1 MDERDLLG
9 RIADL
14 ERRLA
19 AVERRTGILDGASA
33 PVPPAPPVIVATEQ
47 APPPLPAAVP
57 VVMVPPSPGAPPPPP
72 SVAVPSAPPVA
83 ARDAQGLE
91 HFVGLKVAASVGGI
105 IVIAGIAIFAK
116 FAVERGWF
124 ADLPPTGKLAA
135 AYVASAVF
143 VAAGLLLRTVA
154 GRVPSG
160 ALVAAGIGGLYVS
173 TCAGVQPFNVFGSG
187 ASLVVGIAVSILG
200 AALTLR
206 MREPLVAGISLF
218 GAYMVPAFT
227 LEGTMT
233 FSPSAEQASVAG
245 AYVTAIYAVAL
256 VLARI
261 GPEGFASLRLVGL
274 LQAVIGGQL
283 IWQLRDTSPGI
294 TTGFVGL
301 WWAMAVAECTL
312 AALRGVS
319 RASNVTVAA
328 GATLVATPLAILG
341 AMGANPATSPYSWL
355 PALWGAAWVMGAFVT
370 NAPIPAGGIDD
381 RDRRDEP
388 LGVAAVETCQ
398 AMFRTFA
405 ILAGALAIAQVGV
418 VVRGGALPV
427 SWAVMGVG
435 ATVAAQRVGN
445 RAVPWLGFASMALS
459 FVAAAFTVISSQGG
473 TGPVLW
479 EWGTDGGPAC
489 WHVQIT
495 DGLWAPAMVAAVL
508 SVGARLW
515 NMQRATD
522 GAPAPAAVLLASAA
536 TLLWMGVSMAAC
548 DGYAA
553 MAAVLLAPLA
563 AAAGRNQRLAK
574 GLVAVTTI
582 TVGFLFPV
590 LTVYAV
596 AFDSPAAALDAAP
609 VVPVL
614 VVLPV
619 VAIALRMHDHRA
631 ASRLLGIGFA
641 YAMGAAALLVFLRN
655 LVGSAD
661 GQALGLR
668 TGLEWA
674 ALALAMIGGAAA
686 FAPGVDR
693 WRIVRPVGAVGVVTA
708 VFLVSLSAIFRA
720 MDPAPDGEW
729 MHHWLANPGTLA
741 AAAAAAALFA
751 LRGGA
756 GALPSGERPIAL
768 TAVIGFVAFSA
779 TMVARFFDPRT
790 GPPFESSVALERAA
804 VSVWLALAAL
814 GLVIVGF
821 RANRTAVRWAGL
833 SLLGFTALKVVVL
846 DLAGAEPIW
855 RVAAFIATGLL
866 LVGTSVVYSRASR
879 VSGPPAS

>member
-9 RIADL
+9 RIAEL

-19 AVERRTGILDGASA
+19 AVERRAGIVDAASA
-33 PVPPAPPVIVATEQ
+33 AVPPAPPVIVATDH
-47 APPPLPAAVP
+47 
-57 VVMVPPSPGAPPPPP
+57 APPPPP
-72 SVAVPSAPPVA
+72 AAAPMAVVPPPPAAVPPSPSLAV
-83 ARDAQGLE
+83 RDAEGLE
-91 HFVGLKVAASVGGI
+91 HFVGLKVAAWVGGI

-124 ADLPPTGKLAA
+124 ADLPPAGKLAL
-135 AYVASAVF
+135 AYAASAVF
-143 VAAGLLLRTVA
+143 VSAGLLLRNAA

-160 ALVAAGIGGLYVS
+160 ALVAAGVGGLYVA
-173 TCAGVQPFNVFGSG
+173 TCAGVQPFNVLGAG
-187 ASLVVGIAVSILG
+187 ASLAVGVAVTILG
-200 AALTLR
+200 GALTLR

-233 FSPSAEQASVAG
+233 FSPSAEQAIVAG

-261 GPEGFASLRLVGL
+261 GPEGFGRLRFVGL
-274 LQAVIGGQL
+274 LQAVVGGQL

-301 WWAMAVAECTL
+301 WWAMAVAECAV

-319 RASNVTVAA
+319 RASNVTFAS
-328 GATLVATPLAILG
+328 GATLVATPLAVLG
-341 AMGANPATSPYSWL
+341 AIGANPATSPYSWL
-355 PALWGAAWVMGAFVT
+355 PALMAAVCVMGAFVT
-370 NAPIPAGGIDD
+370 NAPVPAGGIDD

-388 LGVAAVETCQ
+388 VGAAAVEACQ

-427 SWAVMGVG
+427 SWAVMGIG
-435 ATVAAQRVGN
+435 STVAAQRVGN

-489 WHVQIT
+489 WHVRIT
-495 DGLWAPAMVAAVL
+495 DGLWAPAIVAAVL
-508 SVGARLW
+508 GVGARLW
-515 NMQRATD
+515 SMQRAVD
-522 GAPAPAAVLLASAA
+522 GVPAPAAVLLASGA

-563 AAAGRNQRLAK
+563 AAAGRNRRLAK

-582 TVGFLFPV
+582 AVGFLFPV
-590 LTVYAV
+590 LTVYAL
-596 AFDSPAAALDAAP
+596 AFDSSATALDAAP

-619 VAIALRMHDHRA
+619 AAIALRMPDQA
-631 ASRLLGIGFA
+631 TASRLLGIGFA
-641 YAMGAAALLVFLRN
+641 YAMGAAAFLVFVRTFA
-655 LVGSAD
+655 GGAD

-674 ALALAMIGGAAA
+674 ALALSMVGGAGA
-686 FAPGVDR
+686 FVPGDGR
-693 WRIVRPVGAVGVVTA
+693 WRIIRPVGAVGVVTS

-720 MDPAPDGEW
+720 VDPAPDAEW
-729 MHHWLANPGTLA
+729 LRHWLANPGTLA

-779 TMVARFFDPRT
+779 TMVTRFFDPRT

-814 GLVIVGF
+814 GFVIVGF
-821 RANRTAVRWAGL
+821 RANRTAIRWAGL

-866 LVGTSVVYSRASR
+866 LVGTSIVYSRASR
-879 VSGPPAS
+879 VPGPPAS

>member
-9 RIADL
+9 RIAEL

-19 AVERRTGILDGASA
+19 AVERRAGIVDAASA
-33 PVPPAPPVIVATEQ
+33 AVPPAPPVIVATDH
-47 APPPLPAAVP
+47 
-57 VVMVPPSPGAPPPPP
+57 APPPPP
-72 SVAVPSAPPVA
+72 AAVPMAVVPPPPAAVPPAPSLAV
-83 ARDAQGLE
+83 RDAEGLE
-91 HFVGLKVAASVGGI
+91 HFVGLKVAAWVGGI

-124 ADLPPTGKLAA
+124 ADLPPAGKLAL
-135 AYVASAVF
+135 AYAASAVF
-143 VAAGLLLRTVA
+143 VSAGLLLRNVA

-160 ALVAAGIGGLYVS
+160 ALVAAGVGGLYVA
-173 TCAGVQPFNVFGSG
+173 TCAGVQPFNVLGAG
-187 ASLVVGIAVSILG
+187 ASLAVGVAVTILG
-200 AALTLR
+200 GALTLR

-233 FSPSAEQASVAG
+233 FSPSAEQAIVAG

-261 GPEGFASLRLVGL
+261 GPEGFGRLRFVGL
-274 LQAVIGGQL
+274 LQAVVGGQL

-301 WWAMAVAECTL
+301 WWAMAVAECAV

-319 RASNVTVAA
+319 RASNVTFAS
-328 GATLVATPLAILG
+328 GATLVATPLAVLG
-341 AMGANPATSPYSWL
+341 AIGANPATSPYSWL
-355 PALWGAAWVMGAFVT
+355 PALMAAVCVMGAFVT
-370 NAPIPAGGIDD
+370 NAPVPAGGIDD

-388 LGVAAVETCQ
+388 VGAAAVEACQ

-427 SWAVMGVG
+427 SWAVLGVG

-459 FVAAAFTVISSQGG
+459 FLAAALIVVSSQGG
-473 TGPVLW
+473 AGPVLW

-489 WHVQIT
+489 WHVRIT
-495 DGLWAPAMVAAVL
+495 DGLWAPAIVAAVL
-508 SVGARLW
+508 GVGARLW
-515 NMQRATD
+515 SMQRAVD
-522 GAPAPAAVLLASAA
+522 GVPAPAAVLLASGA

-563 AAAGRNQRLAK
+563 AAAGRNRRLAK

-582 TVGFLFPV
+582 AVGFLFPV

-596 AFDSPAAALDAAP
+596 AFDSMATALDAAP

-619 VAIALRMHDHRA
+619 AAIALRMPDQA
-631 ASRLLGIGFA
+631 TASRLLGIGFA
-641 YAMGAAALLVFLRN
+641 YAMGAAAFLVFVRTFA
-655 LVGSAD
+655 GGAD
-661 GQALGLR
+661 GRSEGLR
-668 TGLEWA
+668 GGMEWA
-674 ALALAMIGGAAA
+674 ALALSMVGGAGA
-686 FAPGVDR
+686 FVPGDGR
-693 WRIVRPVGAVGVVTA
+693 WRIIRPVGAVGVVTS

-720 MDPAPDGEW
+720 MDPSAGVEW
-729 MHHWLANPGTLA
+729 MHHWVANPGTVA
-741 AAAAAAALFA
+741 AATSAAALFA

-821 RANRTAVRWAGL
+821 RAGRMAVRWAGL
-833 SLLGFTALKVVVL
+833 ALLGFTALKVVVL
-846 DLAGAEPIW
+846 DLADAEPIW

-866 LVGTSVVYSRASR
+866 LVGTSVVYSRSSR
-879 VSGPPAS
+879 APRPPAP